1 MLLLTNGI
9 TLTFTLSD
17 LLILTGIACLIV
29 LTVYFVL
36 TLKSL
41 IRLLNESTNLVNE
54 SSKIVEDVQVKTKA
68 VEALRLQPLFSLTF
82 AQRANISHFA
92 KRNISRAAGVFHPTE
107 SDFTVKTLRVF
118 TTCST
123 ASLPS
128 QRRRRRRGAFLRR
141 VP

>member
-41 IRLLNESTNLVNE
+41 IRLLNESTTLVNE

-68 VEALRLQPLFSLTF
+68 VEEYVTQAVSNGQGIFK
-82 AQRANISHFA
+82 AISMVN
-92 KRNISRAAGVFHPTE
+92 KVR
-107 SDFTVKTLRVF
+107 
-118 TTCST
+118 
-123 ASLPS
+123 
-128 QRRRRRRGAFLRR
+128 Q
-141 VP
+141 